1 MSCIAILGFRSKR
14 VCRILEIVW
23 QNSPTAT
30 TLIHRT
36 MLTCH
41 NLRIMSSVTHA
52 SLPGL

>member
-36 MLTCH
+36 ML
-41 NLRIMSSVTHA
+41 S
-52 SLPGL
+52 G